1 MDGNQ
6 LTLEVNG
13 ILISETNTV
22 LLTKLI
28 PLEHT
33 HMYHISRHLEN
44 EMRVTTWNQCRN
56 MVENCPKQ
64 KCAIICNCLVKI
76 W

>member
-6 LTLEVNG
+6 ITLEVG
-13 ILISETNTV
+13 FILISEKSTV

-33 HMYHISRHLEN
+33 HMYHISTHLEN
-44 EMRVTTWNQCRN
+44 EMQVTTWNQCRN

-64 KCAIICNCLVKI
+64 KCAVI
-76 W
+76 WN

>member
-6 LTLEVNG
+6 LTLEVG
-13 ILISETNTV
+13 FILISEKNTV

-33 HMYHISRHLEN
+33 HMYNISRHLEN
-44 EMRVTTWNQCRN
+44 EMQVTTWNQCRN
-56 MVENCPKQ
+56 MVENYPKQ
-64 KCAIICNCLVKI
+64 KCAIIWN
-76 W
+76 